1 MARQTPDPQVR
12 ISRRNRWKVIRTILQ
27 IILVL
32 FVLFLAVRALLRHR
46 EQQAAREAEPAYIS
60 SSECELVQSPVSGGI
75 EPRNTDGTSFIAI
88 SYNGLT
94 TSDRMDSSIVTQQ
107 AYEEQMAAL
116 HASGYVTITQ
126 QDVVDYYLYHST
138 LPEKA
143 MLLIFEDGIYNTAEL
158 AQGALE
164 KYGYIA
170 TACTYA
176 QNLDD
181 VESKFITTANM
192 KELLNNSYWEL
203 GSNGYRLSYINIFDR
218 YGNYFGHLTTDEY
231 VLIHD
236 WLRRDYNHYL
246 MDFLRDENRLRQETV
261 EQMEER
267 IAYDY
272 EQMRDIYSAELGYV
286 PSLYIL
292 MHSNTGAFGN
302 DPLVSDQNRK
312 MMTQVFD
319 MNFNRQGS
327 CLNTLDSSIY
337 DLTRLQSRHYFSTN
351 HLLMRIWDDTG
362 DEVAFVVGDAQEAAK
377 WKVSEG
383 VAEFKDGNQIILTT
397 EPYAE
402 GKMLLE
408 DVRVADVDMTVTLQ
422 GNIVGRQGLC
432 LRTDESLSSGVEV
445 ALENNELVVRDL
457 SAGGA
462 ELFRQNLFTLDGGP
476 FKSEQE
482 DEREGLIALQQAI
495 IQWDDDPARVAEAEA
510 ELERLNA
517 TTAVNLEEGGTP
529 LMPELDTS
537 DRDSRKLRIQLIGT
551 RLSVWLDD
559 KLVAEHIAV
568 SGSGAGSVA
577 FTAGVWKESNR
588 YSQTNLYDDVYD
600 AVFVNTQ
607 IADVES
613 SANVYYQYRTDD
625 LLSAGDSAQG
635 VVGRV
640 LNFFIENF

>member
-1 MARQTPDPQVR
+1 MARHTPDPEVR
-12 ISRRNRWKVIRTILQ
+12 ISRRNRWKVVRTILQ
-27 IILVL
+27 TILVL
-32 FVLFLAVRALLRHR
+32 FVLFLAGSALYRHR
-46 EQQAAREAEPAYIS
+46 TKQEVEEAEPDYIS
-60 SSECELVQSPVSGGI
+60 STECELVQSPVSGGI

-94 TSDRMDSSIVTQQ
+94 SSDRLDSSIVTQE

-143 MLLIFEDGIYNTAEL
+143 MLLIFEDGIYNTATL
-158 AQGALE
+158 AQDALE

-192 KELLNNSYWEL
+192 KELLKNSYWEL

-267 IAYDY
+267 IDYDY

-302 DPLVSDQNRK
+302 DPLVSDENRK

-327 CLNTLDSSIY
+327 CLNTLDASIY

-377 WKVSEG
+377 WKISEG
-383 VAEFKDGNQIILTT
+383 VAEFKDGDEIILTT

-402 GKMLLE
+402 GQMLLK
-408 DVRVADVDMTVTLQ
+408 DVLVDDVDMTVTLQ
-422 GNIVGRQGLC
+422 GNIVGRQGVC

-462 ELFRQNLFTLDGGP
+462 ELFRQNLFILDGGP

-482 DEREGLIALQQAI
+482 DEREGLIALQEAI
-495 IQWDDDPARVAEAEA
+495 IQWDDDPGRVAEAEA
-510 ELERLNA
+510 ELARLNA

-529 LMPELDTS
+529 LMPELDIS

-559 KLVAEHIAV
+559 KPVAEHIAV
-568 SGSGAGSVA
+568 SAGGRGSVA
-577 FTAGVWKESNR
+577 FTAGVWKEDDR

-600 AVFVNTQ
+600 AVFLNTV
-607 IADVES
+607 ITGVEDS
-613 SANVYYQYRTDD
+613 SSVYYEYRSDD
-625 LLSAGDSAQG
+625 LLNVEESAQG
-635 VVGRV
+635 MVDKV
-640 LNFFIENF
+640 LDFFVEHF